1 MPTNKT
7 ATRSPSTRVSH
18 ARWVVGTALPLLAGL
33 LTMAAVPARGQSG
46 KPDAAEAATAMQR
59 AERIAANPMRII
71 LQAGKI
77 NRKPGTDEAAATPAA
92 APRAPAPVLVASVAT
107 LSNTTNAPR
116 PAPAPEPAAEPA
128 QVEAVYKA
136 DARMK
141 AVAPTA
147 FAPLS
152 TGDAPSPV
160 SVSDLSAS
168 ASAPALVSV
177 AAASAPKLK
186 RMVEVEV
193 PPNVLELMR
202 RGQEVLVKFTVAAD
216 GSVSDVNMQA
226 PAPRQL
232 SRFVQAAVSQW
243 QFEPMNEARAH
254 AVQLVFNTQ

>member
-1 MPTNKT
+1 MPTIKR
-7 ATRSPSTRVSH
+7 ATCSPSTRVSH
-18 ARWVVGTALPLLAGL
+18 TQWVVGTTLPLLVGL
-33 LTMAAVPARGQSG
+33 LTLAAMPARGQSA
-46 KPDAAEAATAMQR
+46 KPDAAEAAAAMQR

-77 NRKPGTDEAAATPAA
+77 NRKPGTDEPATTPAVVS
-92 APRAPAPVLVASVAT
+92 RAPAPVLVASVAT

-116 PAPAPEPAAEPA
+116 SAPEPAAEPA
-128 QVEAVYKA
+128 PVEAVYKA

-141 AVAPTA
+141 AVAPAA

-152 TGDAPSPV
+152 TGEAPSPV
-160 SVSDLSAS
+160 SVSDLL

-202 RGQEVLVKFTVAAD
+202 RGQEVMVKFNVAAD

-232 SRFVQAAVSQW
+232 ARFVQAAVSQW